1 MSYMNSLKKLAQKYY
16 KEMSSDSK
24 SKSAEAECKLCK
36 ILNYVIDRM
45 KRIENAVG
53 YSVRDY
59 PDRIKSID
67 YEENYKYL
75 PDVLECYPSPDYEWM
90 FRFETSW
97 LNLDFEA
104 YFNELK
110 EKSIARKQYTIEK
123 VEQSLQKHK
132 DELKVVIESKYPF
145 SDVCNID
152 LQLEEE

>member
-1 MSYMNSLKKLAQKYY
+1 MTQENKNIKKLAYKYY
-16 KEMSSDSK
+16 KEMGSDSK

-45 KRIENAVG
+45 EGIENAVG
-53 YSVRDY
+53 YCIRDY

-67 YEENYKYL
+67 HDENYKYL
-75 PDVLECYPSPDYEWM
+75 PDALECYPSPDYEWM

-123 VEQSLQKHK
+123 VEQSLIKHREELQK
-132 DELKVVIESKYPF
+132 ISKSKF
-145 SDVCNID
+145 SDIEFHELV
-152 LQLEEE
+152 LEED